1 MKKKCLISW
10 LCLLAV
16 LSMSRTV
23 EAGDPEIGRPAPA
36 INATDTRGKDV
47 SLEQWRGSYVVLE
60 WTNPDCPFVRKHYNS
75 GNMQSLQREYV
86 RKKVVWLTVCSSAE
100 GKQGFYSA
108 AEWNTNI
115 IPVKNIAAS
124 AVLLDPLGETGT
136 LYGAKTTPH
145 LFIIDPKGILIY
157 KGAIDDIAS
166 SDPEDIPRAKNHVR
180 NALEEALSGKKVS
193 VSATQP
199 YGCSVKY
206 R

>member
-1 MKKKCLISW
+1 
-10 LCLLAV
+10 
-16 LSMSRTV
+16 MSRTV